1 MNVKLLIYAHS
12 WAPAIGGVEATTQ
25 TLAEG
30 LSGSL
35 DGRLTDP
42 IKVTLVTLT
51 PAAGMDDSAFCFRV
65 VRRPSLWKLVKLIR
79 SADIVHL
86 AGPALVPLGI
96 GWLFKKR
103 IVLEHHGFQSICPN
117 GQLFYELDE
126 SQCPGHFMAHSYQKC
141 LGCNSKNGK
150 LRSLAILLS
159 TFPRRWLCRRV
170 LINVFPTE
178 WLGRVL
184 QLNPGVRIYHG
195 ISDSESPLVN
205 IDPSVPTF
213 TFLGRLVS
221 TKGAH
226 VLLKAAHALRNEGFR
241 IRINIVGRGPERE
254 VLEKLSKDLDL
265 ENHVR
270 FLGYASAGQLREILA
285 STSAVVVPS
294 LAGEVFG
301 LVVLENMLR
310 SRCLIVSDIPS
321 FRELISDTGLLF
333 QAGNA
338 SALASCM
345 RQIVETPSLGVSFG
359 LAARNRAVKLFSLES
374 MLQEHVSV
382 YRKLCL
388 QTQSRGNM
396 P

>member
-30 LSGSL
+30 LSGYSN
-35 DGRLTDP
+35 GRIADP

-51 PAAGMDDSAFCFRV
+51 PAVGTDDSAFCFRV
-65 VRRPSLWKLVKLIR
+65 VRRPSLWKLIKLIR

-117 GQLFYELDE
+117 GQLFYELE
-126 SQCPGHFMAHSYQKC
+126 QSQCPGHFMAQSYHKC
-141 LGCNSKNGK
+141 LSCNSKNGK
-150 LRSLAILLS
+150 LRSMAILLS

-170 LINVFPTE
+170 LMNVFPTE

-195 ISDSESPLVN
+195 IPDTEPPLVN

-226 VLLKAAHALRNEGFR
+226 VLLKAAHALRNDGFR
-241 IRINIVGRGPERE
+241 IRINIVGRGPDRE
-254 VLEKLSKDLDL
+254 VLEKLSKDFELTDC
-265 ENHVR
+265 VR
-270 FLGYASAGQLREILA
+270 FLGYASADQLREILA

-321 FRELISDTGLLF
+321 FRELISDTGMLF

-345 RQIVETPSLGVSFG
+345 RQIVETPSLGASFG
-359 LAARNRAVKLFSLES
+359 LAARNRAVEFFSLEN
-374 MLQEHVSV
+374 MLQAHVSV

-388 QTQSRGNM
+388 QTQSRRNM